1 MSTIALNNQNVYVN
15 NKAEKKVEKKM
26 SVWAKIGAFI
36 MENADALEAY
46 ASVIF
51 KPMDFQQLIERV
63 ICGGEILVNMG
74 KANFVNIFQISAPH
88 MLFEK
93 AAEIFGLQRGNI

>member
-46 ASVIF
+46 ACTLDGITYVPDH
-51 KPMDFQQLIERV
+51 K
-63 ICGGEILVNMG
+63 
-74 KANFVNIFQISAPH
+74 
-88 MLFEK
+88 
-93 AAEIFGLQRGNI
+93 

>member
-1 MSTIALNNQNVYVN
+1 MFVKHT
-15 NKAEKKVEKKM
+15 
-26 SVWAKIGAFI
+26 AK
-36 MENADALEAY
+36 Y
-46 ASVIF
+46 SVIF

-63 ICGGEILVNMG
+63 IRGGEILVNMG
-74 KANFVNIFQISAPH
+74 KANFVNIFQISAAH

>member
-36 MENADALEAY
+36 MENADACTLDGRTY
-46 ASVIF
+46 VPDH
-51 KPMDFQQLIERV
+51 K
-63 ICGGEILVNMG
+63 
-74 KANFVNIFQISAPH
+74 
-88 MLFEK
+88 
-93 AAEIFGLQRGNI
+93 

>member
-46 ASVIF
+46 ACRRKNLCPRSQIGWGIS
-51 KPMDFQQLIERV
+51 KWKNKKINDSR
-63 ICGGEILVNMG
+63 N
-74 KANFVNIFQISAPH
+74 NFNKCPAVF
-88 MLFEK
+88 FVEK
-93 AAEIFGLQRGNI
+93 SSESFFYWF

>member
-26 SVWAKIGAFI
+26 SVWAKIRAFI

-46 ASVIF
+46 ACTLDGRTYVPDH
-51 KPMDFQQLIERV
+51 K
-63 ICGGEILVNMG
+63 
-74 KANFVNIFQISAPH
+74 
-88 MLFEK
+88 
-93 AAEIFGLQRGNI
+93 

>member
-46 ASVIF
+46 ACTL
-51 KPMDFQQLIERV
+51 DGRT
-63 ICGGEILVNMG
+63 
-74 KANFVNIFQISAPH
+74 
-88 MLFEK
+88 
-93 AAEIFGLQRGNI
+93 

>member
-46 ASVIF
+46 ACTLDGRTYVPDQ
-51 KPMDFQQLIERV
+51 KLD
-63 ICGGEILVNMG
+63 G
-74 KANFVNIFQISAPH
+74 A
-88 MLFEK
+88 
-93 AAEIFGLQRGNI
+93 

>member
-1 MSTIALNNQNVYVN
+1 MFVKHT
-15 NKAEKKVEKKM
+15 
-26 SVWAKIGAFI
+26 AK
-36 MENADALEAY
+36 Y
-46 ASVIF
+46 SVIF

-74 KANFVNIFQISAPH
+74 KANFVNIFQISAAH

-93 AAEIFGLQRGNI
+93 AAEIFGLQRQYLKSPE